1 MRFMIMHKLDETVPR
16 NFNPSPDFMA
26 RMGKFMHE
34 YAESGVLLAGEGL
47 RPSSQDSQRITVK
60 GGKKNVIDGP
70 FAESKELIAGFAIV
84 QVPALADAMEIA
96 QRFADCF
103 QGEVDDIEIDIRR
116 VAEFSDFGDPPA

>member
-1 MRFMIMHKLDETVPR
+1 MRFMIMHKLDERVPQ
-16 NFNPSPDFMA
+16 NFNPTPEFMA
-26 RMGKFMHE
+26 RMGKFMQE

-47 RPSSQDSQRITVK
+47 RPSSQDSRRITVK

-84 QVPALADAMEIA
+84 DVPTLADAEEIA

-103 QGEVDDIEIDIRR
+103 EGETDELEIDIRR
-116 VAEFSDFGDPPA
+116 IAEFSDFEAPPT